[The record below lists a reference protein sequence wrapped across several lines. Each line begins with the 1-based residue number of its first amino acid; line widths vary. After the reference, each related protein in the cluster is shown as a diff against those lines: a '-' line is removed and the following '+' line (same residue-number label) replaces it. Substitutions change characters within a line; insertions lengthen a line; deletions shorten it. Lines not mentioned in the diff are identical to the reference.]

1 MMQMKLVFP
10 IVKHVYKGH
19 AREPGNVPF
28 HEQEPFI
35 YRMKL
40 YALLI
45 NWEK

>member
-1 MMQMKLVFP
+1 MKFVFP
-10 IVKHVYKGH
+10 MVKHAYKGH
-19 AREPGNVPF
+19 VREHGNVPF

-45 NWEK
+45 NGEK